1 MLRLGWEVSFSLGT
15 PHRVAPHK
23 RLPDKAARL
32 LLPTCSLLNTT
43 RLAVCRCGQPQE
55 QRSESGGWG
64 GVGAHPDPRVGWPT
78 IPSPF
83 LGSAPAPSD
92 TTALAEATGAT
103 QESLTASGR
112 EAAYVPVQRGDVF
125 VTGDIVAPLPDTV
138 PQHQLRG
145 AAVAVFIQVPYP
157 GGRVSGPAQGTHP
170 ALSARSQSKE
180 CPPPLV
186 ARLALLAFIT
196 LLKTKQNKTQWFSFQ
211 L

>member
-1 MLRLGWEVSFSLGT
+1 MRTASGAALR
-15 PHRVAPHK
+15 K
-23 RLPDKAARL
+23 R
-32 LLPTCSLLNTT
+32 
-43 RLAVCRCGQPQE
+43 
-55 QRSESGGWG
+55 
-64 GVGAHPDPRVGWPT
+64 GVGWVGGPPRPPGGLTHNP
-78 IPSPF
+78 IPF

-92 TTALAEATGAT
+92 ATALAEATGAT

-112 EAAYVPVQRGDVF
+112 EAAYVPVQRGDIF
-125 VTGDIVAPLPDTV
+125 VTGDVMAPLPDTV

-186 ARLALLAFIT
+186 ARLGLPAFIM
-196 LLKTKQNKTQWFSFQ
+196 LLKKKKQKQKHSGFLFPVVGALNHFKCQCIAFHMAEKTAE
-211 L
+211 